1 MCASEIFVLLLVVA
15 AVVLL
20 FSLLMLLLVLFA
32 AVVVLVPS
40 FFGDDAPFAEDI
52 LLKEMRS
59 PFEFSL
65 SLRGSLKTKRFLC
78 LLTPSS
84 SYSRKM
90 RRLSRDALSFV
101 LSLFLSSRRVIRIV
115 RRGREKRESCDDEFN
130 SEFCLLRVDFSTERE
145 KREKRKKEFE
155 GCPLVVLVLV
165 DLKFLFESKKK
176 EKKRFDVF
184 DFR

>member
-1 MCASEIFVLLLVVA
+1 MLLLVVV

-52 LLKEMRS
+52 LLKERS
-59 PFEFSL
+59 AFEFSLVVVGKKTSTLLLCLSGSL

-90 RRLSRDALSFV
+90 RRLSRDVLSFV
-101 LSLFLSSRRVIRIV
+101 LSLFLSSRRVIV
-115 RRGREKRESCDDEFN
+115 
-130 SEFCLLRVDFSTERE
+130 
-145 KREKRKKEFE
+145 
-155 GCPLVVLVLV
+155 
-165 DLKFLFESKKK
+165 
-176 EKKRFDVF
+176 
-184 DFR
+184 

>member
-1 MCASEIFVLLLVVA
+1 MCASEIFALLVVVV

-20 FSLLMLLLVLFA
+20 FSLLMLVLVLFA

-52 LLKEMRS
+52 LRKERS

-65 SLRGSLKTKRFLC
+65 VVVGKKTSTLLLCLSGSGGSLKTKRFLC

-101 LSLFLSSRRVIRIV
+101 LSLFLSSRRVIV
-115 RRGREKRESCDDEFN
+115 
-130 SEFCLLRVDFSTERE
+130 
-145 KREKRKKEFE
+145 
-155 GCPLVVLVLV
+155 
-165 DLKFLFESKKK
+165 
-176 EKKRFDVF
+176 
-184 DFR
+184 

>member
-1 MCASEIFVLLLVVA
+1 MN
-15 AVVLL
+15 
-20 FSLLMLLLVLFA
+20 
-32 AVVVLVPS
+32 
-40 FFGDDAPFAEDI
+40 
-52 LLKEMRS
+52 
-59 PFEFSL
+59 SL
-65 SLRGSLKTKRFLC
+65 SLSAGLLKNKAVFVSSHSLF
-78 LLTPSS
+78 
-84 SYSRKM
+84 
-90 RRLSRDALSFV
+90 FV
-101 LSLFLSSRRVIRIV
+101 FEENETLKQRCPLFRSLSLFLSSRRVIRIV